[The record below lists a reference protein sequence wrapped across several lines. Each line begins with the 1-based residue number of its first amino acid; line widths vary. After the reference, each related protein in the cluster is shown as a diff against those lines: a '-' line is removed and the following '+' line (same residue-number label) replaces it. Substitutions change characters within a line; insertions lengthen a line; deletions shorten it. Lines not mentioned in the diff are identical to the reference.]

1 MRNRLWNG
9 ACVTVPEA
17 DSPSTPTCT
26 SWRVSYN
33 LSVMATLRDLANE
46 LGMSKRA
53 VRARIDA
60 LSDVLDR
67 FQSRGENNKLVFTH
81 EALIILRRLEELRRE
96 EGIPIREAAER
107 VRGEA
112 TSLIESEQQQ
122 ADVQATLIIE
132 YLQEKLREIIAER
145 DAWADLA
152 ESLESVLPRNLRWMS
167 KTAPPSEG
175 DPRLN

>member
-1 MRNRLWNG
+1 
-9 ACVTVPEA
+9 
-17 DSPSTPTCT
+17 
-26 SWRVSYN
+26 
-33 LSVMATLRDLANE
+33 MATLNDLANE

-60 LSDVLDR
+60 LSDLLDA
-67 FQSRGENNKLVFTH
+67 FQSRGKNNKLVFTH

-112 TSLIESEQQQ
+112 TSLLGSEDQQT
-122 ADVQATLIIE
+122 DVHATLIME
-132 YLQEKLREIIAER
+132 YLQEKLREVIAER
-145 DAWADLA
+145 DAWCDLA
-152 ESLESVLPRNLRWMS
+152 TSLQSVLPRNLQWMG